1 MKTKIVPSLK
11 SNEMNKKK
19 QISSESCSLPDPKF
33 THRME
38 SEEEEENF
46 TENFKNQI
54 NSKTPALDSFGRDL
68 NEAAAKGEIDPVI
81 GRDREIE
88 RVTQILS
95 RRKKNNPVLI
105 GDPGVGK
112 SAIAEG
118 LALRIIQ
125 RKVSKNLLNKRIVS
139 LDIGSLVAGTKY
151 RGQFEE
157 RVKTILDELKKNK
170 DIIIFIDELHT
181 IIGAGSASGSLD
193 ISNMFKPVLARGEVH
208 CIGATT
214 LTEYRNHVEKDP
226 ALERRFQRILVEPPT
241 AEETLQILRN
251 IKDKYEDHHHV
262 EYTEDALENC
272 VKLSER
278 FIPEKNFPD
287 KALDVLDEAGA
298 KTQITQVKI
307 PESLIRLEENLK
319 LVISDKR
326 AAVAKQNYE
335 AAAKFR
341 DLEKKINLNIELETR
356 SWENRLKEKRKIV
369 DGERV
374 AEVVSGMTGIPLQK
388 LTKTENQKFAQLE
401 SILKSKVV
409 GQDEA
414 VDKISKAILR
424 NRLGMKDPNRPIG
437 SFIFLGPTGVGKTQL
452 AKELAE
458 IIFGDKNALIRVDMS
473 EYMEKFNSTKL
484 IGAPPGYVGHE
495 DGGQLTEKVRRKPYS
510 VVLFDEIEKAHT
522 DIFATLLQ
530 IMDEGF
536 ITDGQGRKINFKNT
550 LILLTSNVGQRKASD
565 FGTSPGFNVV
575 DNQVQG
581 SKEIIEKELN
591 RTFSPEFLNR
601 LDEVV
606 YFNTLTQKELLQI
619 VEIEI
624 RKLIPRFAEIGYK
637 ITITKDLK
645 EQMVKVGYN
654 SKYGARP
661 LKRTIQK
668 YVEDTIAELAIK
680 EMIKKGDRIS
690 LSYDVT
696 KDSKKEIP
704 VKAKITETKS

>member
-1 MKTKIVPSLK
+1 
-11 SNEMNKKK
+11 
-19 QISSESCSLPDPKF
+19 
-33 THRME
+33 ME

-139 LDIGSLVAGTKY
+139 LDVGSLVAGTKY

-170 DIIIFIDELHT
+170 DVIIFIDELHT

-374 AEVVSGMTGIPLQK
+374 AEVVSSMTGIPLQK
-388 LTKTENQKFAQLE
+388 LTKTENQKLAQLE

-414 VDKISKAILR
+414 VEKISKAILR

-510 VVLFDEIEKAHT
+510 VVLFDEIEKAHP

-606 YFNTLTQKELLQI
+606 YFNPLTQKELLQI

-696 KDSKKEIP
+696 KDPKKEIP
-704 VKAKITETKS
+704 VKSKITPSKD

>member
-1 MKTKIVPSLK
+1 M
-11 SNEMNKKK
+11 KK
-19 QISSESCSLPDPKF
+19 QNFPYSDKIKPNLDPKMGN
-33 THRME
+33 RME

-118 LALRIIQ
+118 LALNIIQ

-139 LDIGSLVAGTKY
+139 LDVGSLVAGTKY

-241 AEETLQILRN
+241 VEETMQILRN

-298 KTQITQVKI
+298 KTQIVQVKI

-319 LVISDKR
+319 LVIADKK
-326 AAVAKQNYE
+326 AAVAKQDYE
-335 AAAKFR
+335 GAAKFR

-356 SWENRLKEKRKIV
+356 SWEHKLKEKRKIV

-374 AEVVSGMTGIPLQK
+374 AEVVSSMTGIPLQK
-388 LTKTENQKFAQLE
+388 LTKSENQKLSQLE

-414 VDKISKAILR
+414 VQKISKAILR

-458 IIFGDKNALIRVDMS
+458 IIFGDSNALIRVDMS

-495 DGGQLTEKVRRKPYS
+495 DGGQLTEKVRKKPYS
-510 VVLFDEIEKAHT
+510 VVLFDEIEKAHP

-536 ITDGQGRKINFKNT
+536 VTDGQGRKINFKNT

-565 FGTSPGFNVV
+565 FGTSPGFNSGESSI
-575 DNQVQG
+575 QT
-581 SKEIIEKELN
+581 SREIVEKELN

-606 YFNTLTQKELLQI
+606 HFNPLTPKELMQI

-624 RKLIPRFAEIGYK
+624 KRLIPRFAEIGYK

-668 YVEDTIAELAIK
+668 YIEDTIAELAIK

-690 LSYDVT
+690 LSYDVA
-696 KDSKKEIP
+696 KDPKKEIP

>member
-1 MKTKIVPSLK
+1 MENSQGFDF
-11 SNEMNKKK
+11 NEFKKK
-19 QISSESCSLPDPKF
+19 TDPKMGYK
-33 THRME
+33 ME
-38 SEEEEENF
+38 SDEEENF

-68 NEAAAKGEIDPVI
+68 NEAALRGEIDPVI

-105 GDPGVGK
+105 GEPGVGK

-118 LALRIIQ
+118 LALKIIE

-139 LDIGSLVAGTKY
+139 LDVGSLVAGTKY

-157 RVKTILDELKKNK
+157 RMKTILDELKKNK

-193 ISNMFKPVLARGEVH
+193 ISNMFKPVLSRGEIH

-226 ALERRFQRILVEPPT
+226 ALERRFQKVLVEPPT
-241 AEETLQILRN
+241 SEETLQILKN
-251 IKDKYEDHHHV
+251 IKEKYEDHHHV
-262 EYTEDALENC
+262 EYTEEALENC

-298 KTQITQVKI
+298 RTQISQVKI
-307 PESLIRLEENLK
+307 PDTLVRLEENLK
-319 LVISDKR
+319 LVIADKR
-326 AAVAKQNYE
+326 TSVAKQDYE
-335 AAAKFR
+335 SAAKFR
-341 DLEKKINLNIELETR
+341 DLEKKINLNIEIETK
-356 SWENRLKEKRKIV
+356 SWENKLKEKRKIV
-369 DGERV
+369 DGDRV
-374 AEVVSGMTGIPLQK
+374 AEVVSSMTGIPLQK
-388 LTKTENQKFAQLE
+388 LTKTENQKLIHLE
-401 SILKSKVV
+401 ETLKSKVI
-409 GQDEA
+409 GQEEA
-414 VDKISKAILR
+414 IEKISKAILR

-458 IIFGDKNALIRVDMS
+458 TIFGDKNALIRVDMS

-484 IGAPPGYVGHE
+484 IGSPPGYVGHE

-510 VVLFDEIEKAHT
+510 VVLFDEIEKAHP
-522 DIFATLLQ
+522 DIYGILLQ

-565 FGTSPGFNVV
+565 FGTSPGFNTGT
-575 DNQVQG
+575 NGQEF
-581 SKEIIEKELN
+581 SKDVIQKELN

-601 LDEVV
+601 LDEII
-606 YFNTLTQKELLQI
+606 YFNPLTPKELLQI
-619 VEIEI
+619 VDVEIK
-624 RKLIPRFAEIGYK
+624 KLLPRFAEIGYK
-637 ITITKDLK
+637 ISISKDLK
-645 EQMVKVGYN
+645 EHMVHVGYN

-668 YVEDTIAELAIK
+668 YIEDTIAELAIK
-680 EMIKKGDRIS
+680 EQIKKGDKIT
-690 LSYDVT
+690 LSFDAS
-696 KDSKKEIP
+696 KDATKEIP
-704 VKAKITETKS
+704 IKVKIQEPKK